1 MRGFQIHL
9 YTSRTWSRLLH
20 SPVNDLPE
28 AEKEE
33 LRVVLEKGE
42 NIGSD
47 EYDKSATDLRA
58 HILNVWLIRLLYA
71 LRRED

>member
-20 SPVNDLPE
+20 SPVNGLPE

-47 EYDKSATDLRA
+47 EYDKCATDLRA
-58 HILNVWLIRLLYA
+58 HISIVWLIRLLYA
-71 LRRED
+71 LRLED